1 MGRPRVAP
9 QGPPIPLR
17 RTPIGDRGPRAYLL
31 RSRTPPRPLR
41 NCPVTALTATKTD
54 VLDAL
59 RQIID
64 PDLGRDIVSLGFITK
79 SAVCDGLVDV
89 VINLTTPACPVKDK
103 MKAEAERLLRA
114 LPGVTSVK
122 VEMTAEVKGGSR
134 PARQL
139 APGVRHII
147 AVSSGKG
154 GVGKSTVTVNLA
166 VALAQTGARVGVM
179 DSDVYGP
186 DIPMMM
192 GLVGQPETTAE
203 RQLIPKV
210 RHGVSTMSIGYLL
223 PEDKPVVWRGPM
235 VHKLIEQFL
244 GDVAWGELD
253 YLLVDMPPGTGD
265 AQLSLA
271 QIVPL
276 TGAVLVTTPQA
287 VSTFDVG
294 KAIGMFQQVQ
304 VPILG
309 IVENMAGYAIEG
321 RVEGAPS
328 RAMTLRTGLGEIQTT
343 TDAEGRFHAIVD
355 VFGRGGA
362 ESLAKRHGFPVLGR
376 VPLNPA
382 VRLGG
387 DAGDPVTLAEPDSA
401 EARAF
406 AEIAG
411 RLAQRVAIREHAS
424 LPILE

>member
-1 MGRPRVAP
+1 M
-9 QGPPIPLR
+9 
-17 RTPIGDRGPRAYLL
+17 
-31 RSRTPPRPLR
+31 
-41 NCPVTALTATKTD
+41 TALTATKND